1 MISLSRHI
9 ESLMLKH
16 DCVIVPG
23 LGGFVTQYIAA
34 RCIPEENLF
43 LPPYRSV
50 GFNPRLTLNDGLLVQ
65 SYMQTYDTNYPETV
79 KLIEESVNK
88 LKRTLQEEGEFEL
101 SGIGKLTLGIG
112 GNYEFIPCEAGVL
125 SPELYGLDTLHI
137 QPRGEKSSPSSLP
150 CSKHSRGE
158 KHKGHIRLKR
168 TERDYTVSVNREL
181 INYLAA
187 AMVAVV
193 FYFLWGTPIS
203 SPDNIDPNGAHTASM
218 TYEKL
223 FSSAKPATP
232 IAKPAAS
239 TGKPSASPRTSSTK
253 ASAEFMNV
261 QPEQNAKPA
270 TITSKHEAAS
280 SPTMK
285 QIHEEKAS
293 TENQTGGYTIVLA
306 SSITQAN
313 AKLLVQ
319 QLEASGTKDAQVYIR
334 RRMVRVI
341 CGHFPTEALATKSLR
356 QLRKRDTFADAW
368 VMPYK

>member
-23 LGGFVTQYIAA
+23 LGGFVTQYVAA

-112 GNYEFIPCEAGVL
+112 GHYEFIPCEAGVL

-137 QPRGEKSSPSSLP
+137 QPRVGLPSASPSSR
-150 CSKHSRGE
+150 SKHAHGSER
-158 KHKGHIRLKR
+158 KRRIQLKR
-168 TERDYTVSVNREL
+168 TERDYTVSVNREI

-193 FYFLWGTPIS
+193 FYFVWATPIGT
-203 SPDNIDPNGAHTASM
+203 PDNIDPQGAHTASM
-218 TYEKL
+218 TYEQL
-223 FSSAKPATP
+223 FSAAKPVTP
-232 IAKPAAS
+232 ITKSTSSTAKPSVSPQASTTETSTGSTDVQPVQNTKPAAVTSTHEATPAPTMREVHEERKS
-239 TGKPSASPRTSSTK
+239 TGT
-253 ASAEFMNV
+253 
-261 QPEQNAKPA
+261 
-270 TITSKHEAAS
+270 
-280 SPTMK
+280 
-285 QIHEEKAS
+285 
-293 TENQTGGYTIVLA
+293 QTGGYTIVLA
-306 SSITQAN
+306 SSITQPN

-341 CGHFPTEALATKSLR
+341 CGHFPTEASATKALR
-356 QLRKRDTFADAW
+356 QLRKQAAFADAW